1 MAARTSPRPALVPR
15 GPAGLVAAPGGP
27 GHQAPPGPPKPPP
40 QGPDQPLLGRDRLVC
55 VLGPQPNAALVP
67 AFCASWHSTAS
78 LPSAPGSRK
87 SKSQADEPVD
97 GISLSCPAMSTALP
111 SIRSRYIDRVRHDPA
126 AHKI

>member
-27 GHQAPPGPPKPPP
+27 GHQAPPGPPKPPKP
-40 QGPDQPLLGRDRLVC
+40 PPHGPDQPLLRRDPPC
-55 VLGPQPNAALVP
+55 VLWPQLNTALVP
-67 AFCASWHSTAS
+67 AFCASWHRTAS

-97 GISLSCPAMSTALP
+97 GISLSCLAYRYCTVCRYDHDISTEYVT
-111 SIRSRYIDRVRHDPA
+111 I
-126 AHKI
+126 